1 MTRVELVKYCQS
13 KNIVLEAWAPL
24 VRGERFDHPVI
35 VELAKKY
42 NKSPAQILIRYG
54 LDSVSGTFHSVSP
67 AFGAPYKIVGCAH
80 TDPVRQGFIVIPKS
94 TKKNRIAD
102 NANVFDFVLEKEDLD
117 RLLTLD
123 EFLVTD
129 WEVSTV
135 P

>member
-1 MTRVELVKYCQS
+1 MTTLTERKRR
-13 KNIVLEAWAPL
+13 KN
-24 VRGERFDHPVI
+24 
-35 VELAKKY
+35 
-42 NKSPAQILIRYG
+42 
-54 LDSVSGTFHSVSP
+54 
-67 AFGAPYKIVGCAH
+67 
-80 TDPVRQGFIVIPKS
+80 QGFIVIPKS